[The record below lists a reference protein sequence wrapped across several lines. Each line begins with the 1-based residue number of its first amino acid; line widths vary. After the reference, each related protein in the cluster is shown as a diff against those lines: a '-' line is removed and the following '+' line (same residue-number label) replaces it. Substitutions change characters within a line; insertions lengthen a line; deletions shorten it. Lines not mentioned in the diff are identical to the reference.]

1 MKKLKL
7 LLITPLLLGGVSGQA
22 TTNYAASN
30 STDIEISSAVSSNTS
45 LFLKSNYQITTNFKV
60 DGELPVVI
68 VDQIGPENR
77 TSRLYYQGYLI
88 SEQSVAKSATGGTTG
103 EYINIQNEVHSRE
116 FLTEDGEPI
125 LYDIQYGNPLKNL
138 ANLSNSQ
145 LNSYFDIEKIDSNY
159 ILTAND
165 LAYGVLTKNMINF
178 FDVLSSYVY
187 DLDTK
192 TEEIQDLVITLNE
205 YGEPTD
211 MTFTK
216 VTKDRFGAVKNDFKC
231 VIESISELNT
241 LTPVKAQLTEEEALE
256 FETKLS
262 SFQALIDKG
271 NFTQNFSIYNG
282 QHSYSNYYQIN
293 EDTESIFGR
302 VMFSDMPL
310 IDQHYGQTYVGL
322 LDTGAGLQQFAVSP
336 EANFSGTMSD
346 TIYPDI
352 AEILP
357 QFTAISSDFFF
368 KDGDSYIFDI
378 EAFLHADVNFC
389 ADLLTALMS
398 FVDPGTSVAGVY
410 INNYT
415 YTFAGLILS
424 FDKDNILSGKL
435 AYYIDSYLLATEF
448 SFTNIGT
455 TDITQVESLQ
465 PVVQYLLN
473 N

>member
-1 MKKLKL
+1 
-7 LLITPLLLGGVSGQA
+7 
-22 TTNYAASN
+22 
-30 STDIEISSAVSSNTS
+30 
-45 LFLKSNYQITTNFKV
+45 
-60 DGELPVVI
+60 
-68 VDQIGPENR
+68 
-77 TSRLYYQGYLI
+77 
-88 SEQSVAKSATGGTTG
+88 
-103 EYINIQNEVHSRE
+103 
-116 FLTEDGEPI
+116 
-125 LYDIQYGNPLKNL
+125 
-138 ANLSNSQ
+138 
-145 LNSYFDIEKIDSNY
+145 
-159 ILTAND
+159 
-165 LAYGVLTKNMINF
+165 
-178 FDVLSSYVY
+178 
-187 DLDTK
+187 
-192 TEEIQDLVITLNE
+192 
-205 YGEPTD
+205 

-231 VIESISELNT
+231 AIESISELNT

-352 AEILP
+352 AELLP

-368 KDGDSYIFDI
+368 KDGNSYIFDI
-378 EAFLHADVNFC
+378 GAFLHADVYFC

-415 YTFAGLILS
+415 YTFAGLIFS
-424 FDKDNILSGKL
+424 FDSNNVLSGSL
-435 AYYIDSYLLATEF
+435 SYYIDSYLLTTEF

-455 TDITQVESLQ
+455 TDITKVPSLE
-465 PVVQYLLN
+465 PVVHYLLN